1 MIDPRSPRPA
11 PRPLVRPGDGSD
23 RAPAIARSRH
33 GSPSPRRKAPPGEPA
48 RRASGSAASLGGFPG
63 DRDRARPTCRARELR
78 GRELE
83 DRCQDERHRDGGTE
97 HPQHVLEAEAQG
109 LGSRAW
115 DVVEPVVEFD
125 LAFVRLDRRTHLF
138 APPAVA
144 GRRGLPSA
152 AGAAETVR
160 RDPVHRTGDDV
171 VVTSDRSEP
180 APGHDPGRGARS
192 VSVCPGPGPHRLRS
206 LPGRASDRVGGPGS
220 SRRSAVRDVSRRPW
234 RGTVSR
240 R

>member
-1 MIDPRSPRPA
+1 MAPIALQRSLGAGTGRPA
-11 PRPLVRPGDGSD
+11 RGGRLLLASRLDGPRDLQ
-23 RAPAIARSRH
+23 
-33 GSPSPRRKAPPGEPA
+33 RR
-48 RRASGSAASLGGFPG
+48 SAAS
-63 DRDRARPTCRARELR
+63 RAIVTVRGPPAAHGSCAAESSRIGARMN
-78 GRELE
+78 
-83 DRCQDERHRDGGTE
+83 GTAMVA
-97 HPQHVLEAEAQG
+97 PNILQHVLEAEAQG